1 MLFKKP
7 KEKQYISRS
16 FFDLNKIFAI
26 YASNIQ
32 FKPTITQCLD
42 ILIKTL
48 LAITTWDHK
57 RC

>member
-16 FFDLNKIFAI
+16 FLTSIRFLQYTHRILNLSPAL
-26 YASNIQ
+26 
-32 FKPTITQCLD
+32 TQCLD

-48 LAITTWDHK
+48 LAITTWDHR